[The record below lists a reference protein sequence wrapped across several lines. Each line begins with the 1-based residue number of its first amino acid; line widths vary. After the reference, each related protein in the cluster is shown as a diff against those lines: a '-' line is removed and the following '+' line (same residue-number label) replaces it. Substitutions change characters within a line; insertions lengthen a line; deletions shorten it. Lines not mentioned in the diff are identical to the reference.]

1 MELPELSPVLGEQ
14 YYNHYLIY
22 AAEIQNS
29 YCPRKMVACRGEKG
43 GGRGNHQH
51 WHICEEEKVV
61 ITYPMITM
69 LLPITVVINMD
80 PVAKLVLL
88 FTVFTNT
95 DFEL

>member
-1 MELPELSPVLGEQ
+1 
-14 YYNHYLIY
+14 
-22 AAEIQNS
+22 
-29 YCPRKMVACRGEKG
+29 MVACRGEKG

-51 WHICEEEKVV
+51 WHICEEEKIV

-88 FTVFTNT
+88 FTVLSNT